1 MEDEQLLEALESA
14 YNRGVTLE
22 QMQGKLS
29 DDAMVVAQDFFSKKK
44 RWYRRF
50 SDRQSFGISI
60 RAFGKRY
67 GISIYSTRL

>member
-29 DDAMVVAQDFFSKKK
+29 DDAMIVAQDFFTKKK
-44 RWYRRF
+44 MVPKILRSPVLRYQH
-50 SDRQSFGISI
+50 QSL
-60 RAFGKRY
+60 R
-67 GISIYSTRL
+67 

>member
-44 RWYRRF
+44 DGTEG
-50 SDRQSFGISI
+50 SQ
-60 RAFGKRY
+60 RY